1 MPRVTGSVVATLLL
15 LASACSA
22 DAEPTPT
29 PTPSPLTVEEYAE
42 ALCGDGLEDPFFA
55 ETYGLMAELGRA
67 QVERHAQVTPPDSLR
82 VLHEISALINDRLIM
97 LAERHRA
104 GDIADRRR
112 LVEDPV
118 LDGLSTAS
126 AFTAT
131 EIDEDVLAALAAV
144 CAGT

>member
-1 MPRVTGSVVATLLL
+1 MPRGTAAVVATLLL

-22 DAEPTPT
+22 DTQPTPT
-29 PTPSPLTVEEYAE
+29 PLSLTIEEYAE

-55 ETYGLMAELGRA
+55 ETYGAMAKLGRS
-67 QVERHAQVTPPDSLR
+67 QVERHDQVTPPDSLR
-82 VLHEISALINDRLIM
+82 ALHEISALINARLIV

-104 GDIADRRR
+104 KDVADRRM

-118 LDGLSTAS
+118 LDGLGTAS
-126 AFTAT
+126 VFTAA
-131 EIDEDVLAALAAV
+131 EIDEDALAALAAV